1 MSMFSEENKHV
12 VEINYLTPDAK
23 KNLLSTICAKY
34 VLYVIENQRNLLR
47 HLPLRTEKYN
57 ADKAKHMQE
66 SVV

>member
-12 VEINYLTPDAK
+12 VEINYLTPDEK
-23 KNLLSTICAKY
+23 KTCCLRSVQNIESI
-34 VLYVIENQRNLLR
+34 LYVIENQRNL
-47 HLPLRTEKYN
+47 LRTEKYN